1 MVPCSIQ
8 NAVCENFEISINWL
22 STVFASYK
30 ILMHSSIAMHQCICL
45 TTMSDR
51 PLNKNE
57 TALWLYY
64 KKNKGV

>member
-8 NAVCENFEISINWL
+8 NAGCENFEISINWL

-30 ILMHSSIAMHQCICL
+30 ILMHSSITMHQYICL